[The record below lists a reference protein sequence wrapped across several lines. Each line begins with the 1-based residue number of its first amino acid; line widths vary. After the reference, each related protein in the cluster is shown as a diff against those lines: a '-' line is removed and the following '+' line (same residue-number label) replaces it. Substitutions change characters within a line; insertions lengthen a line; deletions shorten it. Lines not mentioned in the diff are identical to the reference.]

1 MSGTWKDVK
10 LNWQKQSIH
19 YRSGVHLKK
28 LLYRSNKN
36 YERVLHSPMFLSK
49 SVSLDITIIAYQQN
63 MFWILTQIKIFFFSL
78 WVNIHEPCTDIDDR
92 FFLKFIRVSILW
104 FTNFYLPRI
113 QRSAICCKNEK
124 NFSDRDFKL
133 LYSIHL
139 MIYWCC
145 RADATLKTDNEY
157 AILNSH
163 LQLQILASLM

>member
-1 MSGTWKDVK
+1 MTKFQSNLGAQSVYTSYPWVSGTWKDVK

-49 SVSLDITIIAYQQN
+49 SVSLDIAIIAYQQN
-63 MFWILTQIKIFFFSL
+63 IFWILTQIKFFFFSL

-113 QRSAICCKNEK
+113 QRSAICCKMEK
-124 NFSDRDFKL
+124 SRTFP
-133 LYSIHL
+133 
-139 MIYWCC
+139 
-145 RADATLKTDNEY
+145 T
-157 AILNSH
+157 AILNCCTVYIWWFIDVVVPTPH
-163 LQLQILASLM
+163 

>member
-1 MSGTWKDVK
+1 MTKFQSNLGAQSVYTSYPWVSGTWKDVK

-49 SVSLDITIIAYQQN
+49 SVSLDIAIIAYQQN
-63 MFWILTQIKIFFFSL
+63 IFWILTQIKKFFFSL

-113 QRSAICCKNEK
+113 QRSAICCKMEK
-124 NFSDRDFKL
+124 SRTFP
-133 LYSIHL
+133 
-139 MIYWCC
+139 
-145 RADATLKTDNEY
+145 T
-157 AILNSH
+157 AILNCCTVYIWWFIDVVVPTPH
-163 LQLQILASLM
+163 

>member
-1 MSGTWKDVK
+1 MTKFQSNLGAQSVYTSYPWVSGTWKDVK

-49 SVSLDITIIAYQQN
+49 SVSLDIAIIAYQQN
-63 MFWILTQIKIFFFSL
+63 IFWILTQIEIFFFSL

-113 QRSAICCKNEK
+113 QRSAICCKMEK
-124 NFSDRDFKL
+124 SRTFP
-133 LYSIHL
+133 
-139 MIYWCC
+139 
-145 RADATLKTDNEY
+145 T
-157 AILNSH
+157 AILNCCTVYIWWFIDVVVPTPH
-163 LQLQILASLM
+163 

>member
-1 MSGTWKDVK
+1 MTKFQSNLGAQSVYTSYPWVSGTWKDVK
-10 LNWQKQSIH
+10 LNWQKQSTH

-63 MFWILTQIKIFFFSL
+63 IFWILTQIIFFFSL

-92 FFLKFIRVSILW
+92 FFLKFIRVSIWW

-113 QRSAICCKNEK
+113 QRSAICCKMEK
-124 NFSDRDFKL
+124 SRTFP
-133 LYSIHL
+133 
-139 MIYWCC
+139 
-145 RADATLKTDNEY
+145 T
-157 AILNSH
+157 AILNCCTVYIWWFIDVVVPTPH
-163 LQLQILASLM
+163 

>member
-1 MSGTWKDVK
+1 MTKFQSNLGAQSVYTSYPWVSGTWKDVK

-49 SVSLDITIIAYQQN
+49 SVSLDIAIIAYQQN
-63 MFWILTQIKIFFFSL
+63 IFWILTQIKIFFFSL

-113 QRSAICCKNEK
+113 QRSAICCKMEK
-124 NFSDRDFKL
+124 SRTFP
-133 LYSIHL
+133 
-139 MIYWCC
+139 
-145 RADATLKTDNEY
+145 T
-157 AILNSH
+157 AILNCCTVYIWWFIDVVVPTPH
-163 LQLQILASLM
+163 